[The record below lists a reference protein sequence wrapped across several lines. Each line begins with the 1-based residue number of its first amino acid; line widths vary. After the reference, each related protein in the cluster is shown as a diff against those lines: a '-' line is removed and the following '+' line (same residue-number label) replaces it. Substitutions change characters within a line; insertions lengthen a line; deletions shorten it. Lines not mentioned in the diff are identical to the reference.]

1 MIVNVIGNDVSEEEK
16 QAYVEQICAKY
27 TDRIIE
33 AITITADGDFVDVK
47 TEFAEDVP
55 FDRIRRITGY
65 LVGSLDRFCDG
76 KRAEEHDRVKHTV

>member
-1 MIVNVIGNDVSEEEK
+1 MIVNVVGGTISEEEK
-16 QAYVEQICAKY
+16 QAYVDQICAKY

-47 TEFAEDVP
+47 TEFVEDVP
-55 FDRIRRITGY
+55 FDRIRRLTGY

>member
-1 MIVNVIGNDVSEEEK
+1 MIVNVVGNDFSEEEK
-16 QAYVEQICAKY
+16 QVYVEQICAKY